1 MKNKKSY
8 LIWIKWLSAILILIG
23 IYYVGYGVGHNN
35 LVFENNYKP
44 KIVNTDQ
51 GQPKDVDFGLFWD
64 AWNVVKTKFINKNL
78 DYKKMVNG
86 AISGMLTSL
95 DDPYTIFMNSDE
107 SKVFNE
113 DLNGSFGGIGVEIT
127 VKDGLMVIIAPIDDS
142 PAAKA
147 GIRSKDIITKIDGE
161 DVSHYSY
168 AEAIN
173 KIRGEKGTN
182 VVLTV
187 IHEGQ
192 ENTEDITI
200 TRDTIKN
207 DSVKWEIKDNDIMY
221 IRVSQFGDDT
231 YDLINKAAQ
240 EIQNKNI
247 SKVIVDLRDN
257 PGGYLTS
264 SIDVASLF
272 IPDGVIV
279 QEQDR
284 NGDINK
290 MSTTRIPRLKDTKLA
305 VLINGGSA
313 SASEIFA
320 GAIQDHK
327 KGTIIGEKSFGKG
340 SVQTLEKLDDGS
352 QVKIT
357 IAKWL
362 TPDGRAIDKEGITP
376 DVEIKMDDKNTN
388 TDSDTQLQK
397 AIEEVN
403 K

>member
-1 MKNKKSY
+1 MKNKKTY
-8 LIWIKWLSAILILIG
+8 HILIKCLSVILILVG
-23 IYYVGYGVGHNN
+23 VYYVGYGIGHNN
-35 LVFENNYKP
+35 LVFEKNYQP
-44 KIVNTDQ
+44 KIVNVGN
-51 GQPKDVDFGLFWD
+51 GQPKDVDFSLFWD
-64 AWNVVKTKFINKNL
+64 AWDVVKANFINKNL

-86 AISGMLTSL
+86 AISGMLSSL
-95 DDPYTIFMNSDE
+95 DDPYTMFMNSEE

-127 VKDGLMVIIAPIDDS
+127 VKDGLMIIIAPLDDS

-147 GIRSKDIITKIDGE
+147 GIKSKDVITKIDGE
-161 DVSHYSY
+161 DVGNYSY

-187 IHEGQ
+187 LHEGND
-192 ENTEDITI
+192 EPEDITI

-207 DSVKWEIKDNDIMY
+207 DSVKWEVKDDVMY
-221 IRVSQFGDDT
+221 IRISQFGDDT
-231 YDLINKAAQ
+231 YDLMNKAAQ
-240 EIQNKNI
+240 EIQNKNL

-284 NGDINK
+284 NGDVNK
-290 MSTTRIPRLKDTKLA
+290 MSTTHIPRLKDVKLV

-320 GAIQDHK
+320 GAMQDHK
-327 KGTIIGEKSFGKG
+327 KGIIIGEKSFGKG
-340 SVQTLEKLDDGS
+340 SVQTLEKLEDGS
-352 QVKIT
+352 QIKIT

-362 TPDGRAIDKEGITP
+362 TPDGRAIDKQGISP
-376 DVEIKMDDKNTN
+376 DIEVKMSDDDKNTDN
-388 TDSDTQLQK
+388 DIQLQK

>member
-1 MKNKKSY
+1 MKNKKTY
-8 LIWIKWLSAILILIG
+8 HILIKCLSAILILVG
-23 IYYVGYGVGHNN
+23 VYYVGYGIGHNN
-35 LVFENNYKP
+35 LVFEKNYQP
-44 KIVNTDQ
+44 KIVNVGN
-51 GQPKDVDFGLFWD
+51 GQPKDVNFSLFWD
-64 AWNVVKTKFINKNL
+64 AWDVVKTNFINKNL

-86 AISGMLTSL
+86 AISGMLSSL
-95 DDPYTIFMNSDE
+95 EDPYTMFMNSEE

-127 VKDGLMVIIAPIDDS
+127 VKDGLMIIIAPLDDS

-147 GIRSKDIITKIDGE
+147 GIKSKDVITKIDGE
-161 DVSHYSY
+161 DVGNYSY

-187 IHEGQ
+187 LHEGND
-192 ENTEDITI
+192 EPEDIAI

-207 DSVKWEIKDNDIMY
+207 DSVKWEVKDDVMY
-221 IRVSQFGDDT
+221 IRISQFGDDT
-231 YDLINKAAQ
+231 YDLMNKAAQ
-240 EIQNKNI
+240 EIQNKNL

-264 SIDVASLF
+264 SIDVVSLF

-284 NGDINK
+284 NGDVNK
-290 MSTTRIPRLKDTKLA
+290 MSTTHIPRLKDVKLV

-320 GAIQDHK
+320 GAMQDHK

-340 SVQTLEKLDDGS
+340 SVQTLEKLEDGS
-352 QVKIT
+352 QIKIT

-362 TPDGRAIDKEGITP
+362 TPDGRAIDKQGISP
-376 DVEIKMDDKNTN
+376 DIEVKMSDDDKNTDN
-388 TDSDTQLQK
+388 DIQLQK